1 MILISLHSV
10 EKSIP
15 VKLKY
20 EVSSQINPRMQT
32 HKRARESVWLEM
44 KRWEL
49 NSNINIEV
57 WIEQFNLDLY
67 IDLNFSAVQRNN
79 VQILGLDINTVN
91 KSHQSDNIL
100 GIISSILSMVK
111 VYITY
116 VVKCWVY
123 FVDLISCLDWL
134 NW

>member
-1 MILISLHSV
+1 MILISLNSL

-15 VKLKY
+15 VKLKS

-49 NSNINIEV
+49 NFDINKEV
-57 WIEQFNLDLY
+57 RIEQFNLDLY

>member
-32 HKRARESVWLEM
+32 HKRARESVRLEL

-49 NSNINIEV
+49 NFNINKEV
-57 WIEQFNLDLY
+57 RIEQFNLDLY

-100 GIISSILSMVK
+100 GIISSIL
-111 VYITY
+111 
-116 VVKCWVY
+116 W
-123 FVDLISCLDWL
+123 
-134 NW
+134 

>member
-1 MILISLHSV
+1 MILISLNSV

-32 HKRARESVWLEM
+32 HKRARESVRLEM

-49 NSNINIEV
+49 NFDINKEV
-57 WIEQFNLDLY
+57 RIEQFNLDLY

>member
-15 VKLKY
+15 VKLKS

-49 NSNINIEV
+49 NFDINKEV
-57 WIEQFNLDLY
+57 RIEQFNLDLY